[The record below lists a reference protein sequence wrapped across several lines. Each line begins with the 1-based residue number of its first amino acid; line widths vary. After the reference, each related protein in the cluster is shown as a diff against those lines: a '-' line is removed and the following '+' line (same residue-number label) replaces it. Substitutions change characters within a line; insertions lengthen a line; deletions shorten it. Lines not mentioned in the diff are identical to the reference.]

1 MRVQAVSL
9 LPCDA
14 GLASSTHPQR
24 LWMFPAFS
32 PCYGSLRF
40 SVPGKVSDPKTLLQ
54 VLPRS
59 SGDTWPR
66 DAAHSASSDARDS
79 SDPETRAAGD
89 RLNFD
94 ALLLAAARLAGRGG
108 GAIPVQWPAHVVAL

>member
-1 MRVQAVSL
+1 MRCGS
-9 LPCDA
+9 CE
-14 GLASSTHPQR
+14 STHPQR

-40 SVPGKVSDPKTLLQ
+40 SVPGKVSDPRTLLQ

-66 DAAHSASSDARDS
+66 DAAHSVSNDATGS
-79 SDPETRAAGD
+79 SDPRTRAAGD
-89 RLNFD
+89 RRGSG
-94 ALLLAAARLAGRGG
+94 ALLLAVARLLDNAG
-108 GAIPVQWPAHVVAL
+108 AALLVPWPAPVGDS

>member
-1 MRVQAVSL
+1 MRCGS
-9 LPCDA
+9 CE
-14 GLASSTHPQR
+14 STHPQR

-66 DAAHSASSDARDS
+66 DAAHSVSSDATGS
-79 SDPETRAAGD
+79 SDPKTRVADD
-89 RLNFD
+89 RPD
-94 ALLLAAARLAGRGG
+94 SGALPLAAARLAHSA
-108 GAIPVQWPAHVVAL
+108 GAALPVPWSAPLVDS